1 MNIIGNI
8 HSFESFGTQDG
19 PGIRFVFFMQ
29 GCPLR
34 CLYCHNPD
42 TWDIQT
48 QMKQLSPQE
57 AFEEVRKVKGFIR
70 TGGVTISGG
79 EPLLQAEFILELFK
93 ICKAENIHT
102 CIDTSGFIL
111 NNKVKEVLEYTDLV
125 LLDIKHIDS
134 KRYKHLTSKSLAPT
148 LKFMEYLAEINKA
161 TWLRYVLVP
170 SLSDKE
176 DDLHTWAQ
184 YASKFTNVE
193 RVDIL
198 PFHQMG
204 INKWKQLGKTY
215 PLKGLS
221 TPTQEEIKKADFIF
235 RSYGLKLPEL

>member
-1 MNIIGNI
+1 MKTIGNI

-42 TWDIQT
+42 TWNHKTKMQ
-48 QMKQLSPQE
+48 QLTAEE
-57 AFEEVRKVKGFIR
+57 AFDEVRKVKGFLK

-79 EPLLQAEFILELFK
+79 EPLLQAEFITELFQ
-93 ICKAENIHT
+93 ICRQEGIHT
-102 CIDTSGFIL
+102 CIDTSGFVF
-111 NNKVKEVLEYTDLV
+111 NNKVKETLEHTDLV

-134 KRYKHLTSKSLAPT
+134 EKYKHLTSKPLEPT
-148 LKFMEYLAEINKA
+148 LKFMEYLSEIGKP
-161 TWLRYVLVP
+161 TWLRYVLTP
-170 SLSDKE
+170 TLSDNE
-176 DDLHTWAQ
+176 EDLHNWAKYVSQ
-184 YASKFTNVE
+184 FQNVE

-204 INKWKQLGKTY
+204 TSKWEEMGKEY
-215 PLKGLS
+215 ALKDLP
-221 TPTQEEIKKADFIF
+221 TPTQEQILKARTIF
-235 RSYGLKLPEL
+235 EEYGLKLP

>member
-1 MNIIGNI
+1 MKTITGNI

-42 TWDIQT
+42 TWNLRTKMQ
-48 QMKQLSPQE
+48 QMAPSE
-57 AFEEVRKVKGFIR
+57 AFEEVRKVRGFIK

-79 EPLLQAEFILELFK
+79 EPLMQAEFILELFK
-93 ICKAENIHT
+93 ICKEEGIHT

-111 NNKVKEVLEYTDLV
+111 NQQVKEVLQYTDLV
-125 LLDIKHIDS
+125 LLDIKQINPT
-134 KRYKHLTSKSLAPT
+134 RYKELTSKPLEPT
-148 LKFMEYLAEINKA
+148 IKFMEYLSSINKDV
-161 TWLRYVLVP
+161 WLRYVLVP
-170 SLSDKE
+170 TLSDNE
-176 DDLHTWAQ
+176 DDLHKWAQ
-184 YASKFTNVE
+184 YASAFENVK

-204 INKWKQLGKTY
+204 SNKWEQMNMEYK
-215 PLKGLS
+215 LK
-221 TPTQEEIKKADFIF
+221 A
-235 RSYGLKLPEL
+235 